1 MSITPEK
8 IVPVQQDLQAAKKQA
23 AASLRNR
30 LGQRGTLIVNL
41 VSSPGSG
48 KTSLLEATARHWGG
62 TKRMA
67 VLVGDIATD
76 RDAQRLAPWV
86 PVEQL
91 TTGGACHLELSL
103 VERGLARLPEIDF
116 EFLFIENIGNL
127 VCPASHDLAEHLRVV
142 MISTTEGDDKP
153 GKYPKKFRTSQ
164 AMVISKTDLLPYVPF
179 SPERVLEDAR
189 RIQGE
194 LVVFQ
199 LSALRGTGIED
210 WCRWLEAQRARL
222 IESTTPE
229 GRMP

>member
-1 MSITPEK
+1 
-8 IVPVQQDLQAAKKQA
+8 
-23 AASLRNR
+23 
-30 LGQRGTLIVNL
+30 
-41 VSSPGSG
+41 
-48 KTSLLEATARHWGG
+48 
-62 TKRMA
+62 MA

-103 VERGLARLPEIDF
+103 IERGLAKLPKIDF

-153 GKYPKKFRTSQ
+153 GKYPKMFRTSQ

-179 SPERVLEDAR
+179 SPERVMEDAR

-199 LSALRGTGIED
+199 LSALHRTGIDD

-222 IESTTPE
+222 IESAVSD
-229 GRMP
+229 GRTS

>member
-8 IVPVQQDLQAAKKQA
+8 IVPVHQDLQAAKKQA

-48 KTSLLEATARHWGG
+48 KTSLLEATARYWGG
-62 TKRMA
+62 TQRMA

-103 VERGLARLPEIDF
+103 IERGLAKLPKIDF

-127 VCPASHDLAEHLRVV
+127 VCPATHDLAEHLRVV
-142 MISTTEGDDKP
+142 MISTTEGDD
-153 GKYPKKFRTSQ
+153 
-164 AMVISKTDLLPYVPF
+164 
-179 SPERVLEDAR
+179 
-189 RIQGE
+189 
-194 LVVFQ
+194 
-199 LSALRGTGIED
+199 
-210 WCRWLEAQRARL
+210 
-222 IESTTPE
+222 
-229 GRMP
+229 